1 MVLIQDI
8 ITNVK
13 VEIPSYELEKECI
26 DFIPS
31 NQCVRKMHSRLALE
45 KNISSLGLSL
55 VVPLSH
61 LDNESLYYNEDKQHQ
76 QQKKAKRDLVGG
88 REKEWYEP
96 FQDQLYTFAASSP
109 ITTIHV
115 TTGTTLYLLKTFGV
129 VDNDKLLYHS
139 SKAFFPRF
147 QLHRVVTNNFVF
159 GQTLYEVGRRVY
171 NLVTYGGKLEKYI
184 NGKGDTIRDR
194 QVYIQGVQRLKED
207 GTLKTYK
214 EWLLTDNKYLM
225 MNVKMIAALIACDYI
240 TSGLGIFT
248 RKSKPYTVL
257 ASLEVAIAFMYSLVE
272 DESNSQFMG
281 MFTVPPFFMPIFVG
295 FTSGSSISTI
305 LKGLLVGGY
314 MAKTMDVKRSDGETV
329 VQYLSRT
336 SHDFWE
342 LRHVVIRTMKKVPAL
357 NAIITE
363 VENTLA
369 RYQIYIEEIKHV
381 IVDEPGEILKL
392 AENIREKLKA
402 LQEAAQAQAQAQVPV
417 STPLQKTPSAAT
429 ANVHST
435 TPPPPSYDDVIK
447 TDINI
452 HREERKDK

>member
-13 VEIPSYELEKECI
+13 VEVPSYELERECI

-61 LDNESLYYNEDKQHQ
+61 LDNENLYYNEEK
-76 QQKKAKRDLVGG
+76 QQKKVKRDLVGG

-147 QLHRVVTNNFVF
+147 QLHRVITNNFVF

-184 NGKGDTIRDR
+184 NGKGDTIRDKR
-194 QVYIQGVQRLKED
+194 VYIQGVQRRKED

-225 MNVKMIAALIACDYI
+225 MNVKMIAALITCDYI

-314 MAKTMDVKRSDGETV
+314 MAKSMDVKRSDGETV

-363 VENTLA
+363 IENTLA
-369 RYQIYIEEIKHV
+369 RYHIYIEEIKHV
-381 IVDEPGEILKL
+381 LVDEPGEILSL

-402 LQEAAQAQAQAQVPV
+402 LQEAAQAATATATA
-417 STPLQKTPSAAT
+417 TPLGKTSQGET
-429 ANVHST
+429 NFSSS

-447 TDINI
+447 TDISIN
-452 HREERKDK
+452 HEDRKDK